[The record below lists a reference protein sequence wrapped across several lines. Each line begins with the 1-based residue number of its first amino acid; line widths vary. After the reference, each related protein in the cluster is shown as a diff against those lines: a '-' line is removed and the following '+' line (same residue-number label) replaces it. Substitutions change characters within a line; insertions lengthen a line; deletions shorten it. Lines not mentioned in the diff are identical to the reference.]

1 MLDNITQIATMVSEY
16 NYQSAREICRDLDV
30 EDPELSYNELKEKAT
45 EETEIWG
52 NESEYWLKALPQS
65 ANKSDSEW
73 KFVLGNFLLSFVK
86 ECKTN
91 GDAFKDAVI
100 CKSAHDIL
108 ADLTFANR
116 HENLA
121 LALHNYK
128 MGHIAKSKSNTEA
141 ALKYFNKSI
150 DIIEESDGLGGWH
163 YESLVIRDITT
174 TKTNSHMDQ
183 NENTKAL
190 DSLNQGI
197 DQLKIMNAPKSEDYQ
212 EQLESL
218 KNDVK
223 TEMEKQ
229 IPYNT

>member
-16 NYQSAREICRDLDV
+16 NYQSAREICLDLDV
-30 EDPELSYNELKEKAT
+30 EDPELSYNNLKEKAT
-45 EETEIWG
+45 QETEIWG
-52 NESEYWLKALPQS
+52 DESEYWAKALPKS
-65 ANKSDSEW
+65 ADKSDSEW

-91 GDAFKDAVI
+91 GDAVKDAVI

-108 ADLTFANR
+108 SDLTFANR

-141 ALKYFNKSI
+141 AVKYFNKSI

-174 TKTNSHMDQ
+174 TKTNWYLDQ
-183 NENTKAL
+183 NENTKSL
-190 DSLNQGI
+190 DFLNQGI
-197 DQLKIMNAPKSEDYQ
+197 DQLKSMNAPKSEDYQ

-218 KNDVK
+218 KNNIK

-229 IPYNT
+229 TPYNT

>member
-16 NYQSAREICRDLDV
+16 NYQSAREICRNLDV
-30 EDPELSYNELKEKAT
+30 EDSELSYDELKEKAT

-52 NESEYWLKALPQS
+52 DESEYWAKALPES
-65 ANKSDSEW
+65 ADKSDSEW

-91 GDAFKDAVI
+91 GDAFKDAII

-128 MGHIAKSKSNTEA
+128 MGHIAKSKSNTDA
-141 ALKYFNKSI
+141 ALKYFKKSH
-150 DIIEESDGLGGWH
+150 DIIEQSDGLGGWH
-163 YESLVIRDITT
+163 YESLVIRDITI
-174 TKTNSHMDQ
+174 TKTNRHMDK
-183 NENTKAL
+183 NDNTSAL
-190 DSLNQGI
+190 GFVNHGINQLT
-197 DQLKIMNAPKSEDYQ
+197 DMNAPKSEDYR

-218 KNDVK
+218 KNSVK